1 MGFRQVRKS
10 ISLALVG
17 SPLPTSAAH
26 QECLPNPQAMAVL
39 SSDALSSV
47 AYATDQTLAVLILAG
62 TAALSWSLPITL
74 AVIALVAI
82 VVLSYQ
88 QKCMPTQKA
97 AVVTSW
103 PAPTSASP
111 RVWWGQ
117 QRC

>member
-10 ISLALVG
+10 IGLALVG

-26 QECLPNPQAMAVL
+26 QECLPNAQAMAVL

-62 TAALSWSLPITL
+62 SAALSWRSWCFPT
-74 AVIALVAI
+74 
-82 VVLSYQ
+82 SRR
-88 QKCMPTQKA
+88 CMPTQKA

-103 PAPTSASP
+103 LAQT
-111 RVWWGQ
+111 
-117 QRC
+117 